1 MPKVVVNDTKGLI
14 QESGSGVF
22 IQGAA
27 DGATPAY
34 IALTSANGTVW
45 YLSVADDGENLMI
58 SSTVPDGD
66 QSVASGTKALID
78 TATAQA

>member
-22 IQGAA
+22 VQGAA

-45 YLSVADDGENLMI
+45 YLSVADDGQGLMI
-58 SSTVPDGD
+58 SAQAPSGD
-66 QSVASGTKALID
+66 ETVASGTKGIL
-78 TATAQA
+78 TLTQA